1 MRRVHALSLGL
12 IAILAGCAPA
22 GGSATAA
29 PTAASA
35 APATAA
41 PTDAL
46 VPTVAPTAVPTAPA
60 GLSGRLVFSR
70 FIEAT
75 HTFTGMFTSAADGS
89 GEVAVP
95 MPWTEGGGRWST
107 SGDLIA
113 IPTQLDDGRVGTAIL
128 DATGAVLRVLEI
140 ADEGL
145 NLACTTWSPDDARI
159 ACEGW
164 DDSDGAR
171 GGIYTVRSS
180 DGGDIQRLTTPP
192 EGMADDDGD
201 WSSDGRIVFKRYAGE
216 EAPGPLLLV
225 DAAGGDPRPLVSG
238 GQEDPGRF
246 SPDGTLVATSSG
258 GVIQVFDLTGA
269 QVSAIERPADYLF
282 GPAWSPD
289 GAWLVFSIAP
299 GRQPFSDL
307 FIARPDG
314 ADIYQVT
321 RTSANEITVDWGSDP
336 G

>member
-1 MRRVHALSLGL
+1 MSRFGALTFGL
-12 IAILAGCAPA
+12 VAILAGCSPA
-22 GGSATAA
+22 GGPATTV

-35 APATAA
+35 APATSA
-41 PTDAL
+41 PTE
-46 VPTVAPTAVPTAPA
+46 APVVVPTAPP
-60 GLSGRLVFSR
+60 GLSGRLVFAR

-75 HTFTGMFTSAADGS
+75 HTFTGMFASAADGS
-89 GEVAVP
+89 GEVEVP

-113 IPTQLDDGRVGTAIL
+113 VPTQLGDGRVGTAIL
-128 DATGAVLRVLEI
+128 DATGKVLRVLEI
-140 ADEGL
+140 ADKGL

-164 DDSDGAR
+164 DDSDAAR

-225 DAAGGDPRPLVSG
+225 DAAGGDPRPLISD

-258 GVIQVFDLTGA
+258 GVIEVFDLTGA
-269 QVSAIERPADYLF
+269 RVSTIEQQADFLF

-299 GRQPFSDL
+299 GGQPFSDL

-314 ADIYQVT
+314 ADMYQVT
-321 RTSANEITVDWGSDP
+321 RTSANEITVDWGHDP
-336 G
+336 R